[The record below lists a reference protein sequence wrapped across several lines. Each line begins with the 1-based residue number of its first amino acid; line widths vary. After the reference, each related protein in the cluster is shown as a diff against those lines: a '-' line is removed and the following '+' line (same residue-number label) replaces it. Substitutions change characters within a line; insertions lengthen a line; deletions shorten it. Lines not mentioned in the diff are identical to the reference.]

1 MGCPACR
8 YMPTRADLP
17 DGGETNK
24 TMISLGGRAGVGA
37 IQGKCGAP
45 LGLGSCQAPPPRH
58 ESNARKPRCSSPDGR
73 PMAPRST
80 ATHRPAQNTLKGNLG
95 AYTTVDF
102 SFGIKKDQWDIEAFA
117 TNLFDERGIVNT
129 GVQCLEPVCGTGVT
143 PATPTGGAFYDTI
156 IKPRI
161 IGIKFSRD
169 F

>member
-80 ATHRPAQNTLKGNLG
+80 ATHRPAQNTLHRLVQQRAASFVEQTEG
-95 AYTTVDF
+95 AVRADLTQFV
-102 SFGIKKDQWDIEAFA
+102 KDK
-117 TNLFDERGIVNT
+117 FDA
-129 GVQCLEPVCGTGVT
+129 CLECEQ
-143 PATPTGGAFYDTI
+143 
-156 IKPRI
+156 
-161 IGIKFSRD
+161 
-169 F
+169 